1 MPRRKW
7 LKPFNS
13 CLFFCRFLSVILV
26 FALILLS
33 FPIAS
38 LSLQDETSE
47 PTYDELMTIFGEED
61 MSSLTVDDAAWDALL
76 GVMKKWTDFLVYH
89 AYDPAKHPWLSRLQ
103 TLGKLLSLRT
113 LAQAGL
119 VFNEGSGEEV
129 DCSFL
134 PSEAEPFAQVSQTLD
149 EAVWDTLEQ
158 LILIGMAATGR
169 KTLILP
175 AGNGYFVEVLRQ
187 SDESGQETDDGSGQY
202 PNPIP
207 EPGGGEISNSQP
219 KLLENPDKL
228 NSGEYPGVLR

>member
-1 MPRRKW
+1 
-7 LKPFNS
+7 
-13 CLFFCRFLSVILV
+13 
-26 FALILLS
+26 
-33 FPIAS
+33 
-38 LSLQDETSE
+38 
-47 PTYDELMTIFGEED
+47 MTIFGEED
-61 MSSLTVDDAAWDALL
+61 LSSLTVDDAAWDALL

-113 LAQAGL
+113 LAQAGP

-134 PSEAEPFAQVSQTLD
+134 PPEAEPFDQVSQTLD
-149 EAVWDTLEQ
+149 EAVWDTLGQ
-158 LILIGMAATGR
+158 LILIGMSATGR

-187 SDESGQETDDGSGQY
+187 SDESGQEIDDGSGQY